1 MEVRGFGGEGRVPEG
16 FLRLSFV
23 CAGWWDSWVMVVNM
37 GGGPADF
44 SSEYVNCRV
53 RVETSIGVVVE
64 GILVEASR
72 YWFKVRTDRGVVYV
86 NKAHV
91 VLVTPVVGLSG
102 CRGGRGG

>member
-1 MEVRGFGGEGRVPEG
+1 
-16 FLRLSFV
+16 
-23 CAGWWDSWVMVVNM
+23 MVGVKSS
-37 GGGPADF
+37 PADF
-44 SSEYVNCRV
+44 SHEYKDCRV

-91 VLVTPVVGLSG
+91 VLVTPVASPLG

>member
-1 MEVRGFGGEGRVPEG
+1 
-16 FLRLSFV
+16 
-23 CAGWWDSWVMVVNM
+23 MVVIM

-44 SSEYVNCRV
+44 SDEYRGCRV

-64 GILVEASR
+64 GVLVEASR

-91 VLVTPVVGLSG
+91 VTVAPVAGPSG
-102 CRGGRGG
+102 CRGVRGG